1 MFNRPMIEAIDKR
14 IDAKM
19 AAAVL
24 IDEARIVAIPPG
36 TRGIARVQI
45 RNTTELKTALFDP
58 DATGV
63 VAGRACLVAKAPSST
78 QHVIIG
84 VFARNNGL
92 TGSQPIVIAP
102 PGNIGTITGLYGLS
116 LVHWDA
122 PPTTT
127 TCFQIQTSATGTE
140 GDAVNRLITRGSYY
154 IHSGTS
160 AFYFRIR
167 SISQDWHTSSWTAW
181 QQVTPE
187 STALAAYIQ
196 ANAYYRIVRKAGV
209 AATQRPSMNF
219 IDGSGISIAVTDD
232 GAKTDVTITATA
244 VATFLGLTDT
254 PGSFSGQAGKVAAVN
269 GTEDALEFI
278 TAAGVTTFLALTD
291 TPASY
296 SGYAG
301 YVPIVNIAENA
312 IEWVDGSTLGGSAV
326 AATDL
331 TDGPGSYS
339 GAGSKV
345 FAVKSTAD
353 GFEFVDKSTIGS
365 TTFLGLTDT
374 PSDYSGANG
383 YYLKINGTAD
393 AIEFAEY
400 VDNYTPSNSDDWPGG
415 DPSSHSEAL
424 DNLADRTRGRFVYFE
439 QGSTPTVIEGTG
451 GTNIVM
457 LAPSSG
463 NLLIDTSSM
472 WDSGD
477 PTILTVS
484 TGGLWS
490 LWMWIF
496 IEQDGVNPLDNWFRI
511 EVFEENGETIF
522 VKDTW
527 VGAFAWTDIMVK
539 QYFDYSAPGGDEYFQ
554 VRLTNFSAEDSHILY
569 RLTWNRE
576 GADNI

>member
-1 MFNRPMIEAIDKR
+1 MFNRPTIEAIDKR

-24 IDEARIVAIPPG
+24 IDEARIVAVPPG
-36 TRGIARVQI
+36 TRGVAQIQI
-45 RNTTELKTALFDP
+45 RSTPELKPASFDP

-78 QHVIIG
+78 QYVIIG

-102 PGNIGTITGLYGLS
+102 PGSIGTITGLYGLS
-116 LVHWDA
+116 LIHWDA
-122 PPTTT
+122 PPTTSA
-127 TCFQIQTSATGTE
+127 CFQIQTSATGTE

-154 IHSGTS
+154 VHSGTS

-187 STALAAYIQ
+187 SAALAAYIQ

-209 AATQRPSMNF
+209 AATQRPSLNF
-219 IDGSGISIAVTDD
+219 IDGTGISIAVTDD
-232 GAKTDVTITATA
+232 GAKTDVTITSTT

-254 PGSFSGQAGKVAAVN
+254 PGSFSGQAGKVAVVN

-301 YVPIVNIAENA
+301 YVPIVNVGESA
-312 IEWVDGSTLGGSAV
+312 IEWVDGSTLGGAV

-331 TDGPGSYS
+331 TDGPGSYT
-339 GAGSKV
+339 GAGSKI
-345 FAVKSTAD
+345 FAVKATAD

-374 PSDYSGANG
+374 PSSFASANG
-383 YYLKINGTAD
+383 YYLKVNGAGN
-393 AIEFAEY
+393 AVEFSAY
-400 VDNYTPSNSDDWPGG
+400 NDDYTPVASEDWPAG
-415 DPSSHSEAL
+415 DPASHSSAI
-424 DNLADRTRGRFVYFE
+424 DDLAERTVGRFVYFE
-439 QGSTPTVIEGTG
+439 QGSTSTVIEGTG
-451 GTNIVM
+451 GTNIVT
-457 LAPSSG
+457 LSPNGS
-463 NLLIDTSSM
+463 NLLENTNGL
-472 WDSGD
+472 WDGGS
-477 PTILTVS
+477 PTELAVDH
-484 TGGLWS
+484 GGLWS
-490 LWMWIF
+490 LWMWLL
-496 IEQDGVNPLDNWFRI
+496 IEKDGANDLNNWFRV
-511 EVFEENGETIF
+511 EVFNENG
-522 VKDTW
+522 DTLL
-527 VGAFAWTDIMVK
+527 VRDTYIGAFFWADFVVK
-539 QYFDYSAPGGDEYFQ
+539 HYFDPVDVGFGEYFWI
-554 VRLTNFSAEDSHILY
+554 RLTNFSTEDSHILY
-569 RLTWNRE
+569 RLSWNLE
-576 GADNI
+576 APSNI